1 MDAYERACRENGYN
15 IIAGIDEAGRGALAG
30 PVVAAAVILPT
41 DCLITGINDSKRLT
55 SNQRLQLYEEITDIA
70 ISVGIST
77 IDNLQIEQINIL
89 NASLRA
95 MALAVEKLTVKPD
108 YLLVDGNR
116 YPDINIEGKAITKGD
131 SLSYS
136 IAAASIMAKV
146 TRDRLMIAF
155 DKTFPNYGFKDH
167 KGYPTKKHRQAIAEH
182 GVTDIHRKTFR
193 LLAE

>member
-1 MDAYERACRENGYN
+1 MDTYERACRENGYN

-30 PVVAAAVILPT
+30 PVVAAAVILPA
-41 DCLITGINDSKRLT
+41 DCHILGINDSKKLT
-55 SNQRLQLYEEITDIA
+55 STQRSKLYEEITDIA

-77 IDNLQIEQINIL
+77 VDNLQIEQLNIL
-89 NASLRA
+89 KASLRA
-95 MALAVEKLTVKPD
+95 MALAVEKLTVRPD

-131 SLSYS
+131 SLSLS

-155 DKTFPNYGFKDH
+155 DRTFPNYGFKDH
-167 KGYPTKKHRQAIAEH
+167 KGYPTKQHRQAIAEH
-182 GVTDIHRKTFR
+182 GVSDIHRRTFK
-193 LLAE
+193 LLSE

>member
-30 PVVAAAVILPT
+30 PVVAAAVILPA
-41 DCLITGINDSKRLT
+41 DCHITGINDSKKLT
-55 SNQRLQLYEEITDIA
+55 SNQRSKLYKEITDIA

-77 IDNLQIEQINIL
+77 IDNSQIEQLNIL

-95 MALAVEKLTVKPD
+95 MTLAVEKLTVKPD

-131 SLSYS
+131 SLSLS

-146 TRDRLMIAF
+146 TRDKLMIAF
-155 DKTFPNYGFKDH
+155 DKNISKL
-167 KGYPTKKHRQAIAEH
+167 R
-182 GVTDIHRKTFR
+182 V
-193 LLAE
+193 

>member
-30 PVVAAAVILPT
+30 PVVAAAVILPSVCHIT
-41 DCLITGINDSKRLT
+41 DINDSKKLT
-55 SNQRLQLYEEITDIA
+55 SNQRSQLYEEITDIA

-95 MALAVEKLTVKPD
+95 MALAVEKLKVRPD

-116 YPDINIEGKAITKGD
+116 YPDINIAGEAITKGD

-193 LLAE
+193 LFSE

>member
-30 PVVAAAVILPT
+30 PVVAAAVILPA
-41 DCLITGINDSKRLT
+41 DCHIIGINDSKKLT
-55 SNQRLQLYEEITDIA
+55 SNQRSELYEEITDIA
-70 ISVGIST
+70 ISVGIGT
-77 IDNLQIEQINIL
+77 IDNLQIEQLNIL

-95 MALAVEKLTVKPD
+95 MVLAVEKLTVRPD

-116 YPDINIEGKAITKGD
+116 YPNINIEGKAITKGD
-131 SLSYS
+131 SLSLS

-167 KGYPTKKHRQAIAEH
+167 KGYPTKQHRQAIAEH
-182 GVTDIHRKTFR
+182 GVSDIHRKTFR
-193 LLAE
+193 LLSE

>member
-15 IIAGIDEAGRGALAG
+15 TIAGIDEAGRGALAG
-30 PVVAAAVILPT
+30 PVVAAAVILPADCHIT
-41 DCLITGINDSKRLT
+41 DINDSKKLT
-55 SNQRLQLYEEITDIA
+55 SNQRSQLYEEITDIA

-77 IDNLQIEQINIL
+77 IDNLQIEQLNIL

-116 YPDINIEGKAITKGD
+116 YPDINIAGKAITKGD
-131 SLSYS
+131 SLSCS

-146 TRDRLMIAF
+146 TRDRLMIAY
-155 DKTFPNYGFKDH
+155 DNTFPNYGFKDH
-167 KGYPTKKHRQAIAEH
+167 KGYPTKQHRQAIAEH

-193 LLAE
+193 LLVE